1 MNHIALYRK
10 YRPKTF
16 DEVFGQSAIVQTL
29 RNQIKADRIGHAYL
43 FCGLRGSGKTSIARI
58 FAKAV
63 NCEHTVDGNPCN
75 QCEHCNF
82 KNDVNPDIIEIDA
95 ASNNGVDSIRQLI
108 DEVNYKPTNT
118 KYKVYIID
126 EVHMLSGSAFN
137 ALLKTIEE
145 PPDHAIFILAT
156 TEFHKVPDTIKSR
169 CQVYN
174 FKLINLQDII
184 AGLESILSQEN
195 INYFEKD
202 SLEYIARKADGSMRD
217 AISILDQCIA
227 QHDSTQPATLS
238 EIKQLFGDIEDD
250 VIIELAEC
258 IEKVNVVRGL
268 DILHEQHCDGRDMK
282 SLLDALYHYY
292 FNKFTADFGTN
303 ESIVFER
310 YARILGETISA
321 LDHSSQKM
329 TMTEIAFI
337 KMCKPE
343 MESDY
348 NSVVQRMNNL
358 ENELMA
364 IKSNGISINV
374 DKVDNEVNK
383 QEVFDGGTTLYYNS
397 PWNYLLQIQ

>member
-1 MNHIALYRK
+1 MAHVALYRK
-10 YRPKTF
+10 YRPTTF

-29 RNQIKADRIGHAYL
+29 RNQVKYDRVGHAYL

-58 FAKAV
+58 LAKAV
-63 NCEHTVDGNPCN
+63 NCEHTVDGNPCGK
-75 QCEHCNF
+75 CEHCNF
-82 KNDVNPDIIEIDA
+82 KNDVNPDVIEIDA

-137 ALLKTIEE
+137 ALLKTVEE

-156 TEFHKVPDTIKSR
+156 TEYNKVPSTIKSR
-169 CQVYN
+169 CQIYN
-174 FKLINLQDII
+174 FKLINQDDIVL
-184 AGLESILSQEN
+184 GLENVLAREGIT
-195 INYFEKD
+195 YFEKEA
-202 SLEYIARKADGSMRD
+202 LKYVAKKADGSMRD

-227 QHDSTQPATLS
+227 QHSGTQQVTIS
-238 EIKQLFGDIEDD
+238 EVKQLFGDIEDD
-250 VIIELAEC
+250 VVIELAQCVERVDV
-258 IEKVNVVRGL
+258 IRGL
-268 DILHEQHCDGRDMK
+268 DILHAQHYDGRDIK

-292 FNKFTADFGTN
+292 FNKFTTVFGTN

-321 LDHSSQKM
+321 LDHSSRKM
-329 TMTEIAFI
+329 TMAEIAFI

-343 MESDY
+343 MENDY

-358 ENELMA
+358 ENELTT
-364 IKSNGISINV
+364 IKSNGVSINV
-374 DKVDNEVNK
+374 DNVDKTVDK
-383 QEVFDGGTTLYYNS
+383 QEKFDRNVTLYYNS
-397 PWNYLLQIQ
+397 PWNYLLRTQ

>member
-10 YRPKTF
+10 YRPTTF

-29 RNQIKADRIGHAYL
+29 RNQVKYDRVGHAYL

-58 FAKAV
+58 LAKAV
-63 NCEHTVDGNPCN
+63 NCEHTVDGNPCGK
-75 QCEHCNF
+75 CEHCNF
-82 KNDVNPDIIEIDA
+82 KNDVNPDVIEIDA

-118 KYKVYIID
+118 KYKIYIID

-137 ALLKTIEE
+137 ALLKTVEE

-156 TEFHKVPDTIKSR
+156 TEYNKVPSTIKSR
-169 CQVYN
+169 CQIYN
-174 FKLINLQDII
+174 FKLINQDDIVL
-184 AGLESILSQEN
+184 GLENILTREG
-195 INYFEKD
+195 ITYFEKEA
-202 SLEYIARKADGSMRD
+202 LEYVAKKADGSMRD

-227 QHDSTQPATLS
+227 QHNGTQQVTIS
-238 EIKQLFGDIEDD
+238 EVKQLFGDIEDD
-250 VIIELAEC
+250 VVIELAQCVER
-258 IEKVNVVRGL
+258 VDVVRGL
-268 DILHEQHCDGRDMK
+268 NILHAQHYDGRDIK

-292 FNKFTADFGTN
+292 FNKFTTVFGTN
-303 ESIVFER
+303 EGIVFER

-321 LDHSSQKM
+321 LDHSSRKM
-329 TMTEIAFI
+329 TMAEIAFI

-358 ENELMA
+358 ENELTT
-364 IKSNGISINV
+364 IKSNGMSISV
-374 DKVDNEVNK
+374 DKVDNVVDK
-383 QEVFDGGTTLYYNS
+383 QEKFDRNVTLYYNS
-397 PWNYLLQIQ
+397 PWNYLLRTQ

>member
-10 YRPKTF
+10 YRPTTF

-29 RNQIKADRIGHAYL
+29 RNQVKYDRVGHAYL

-58 FAKAV
+58 LAKAV
-63 NCEHTVDGNPCN
+63 NCEHTVDGNPCGK
-75 QCEHCNF
+75 CEHCNF

-118 KYKVYIID
+118 KYKIYIID

-137 ALLKTIEE
+137 ALLKTVEE

-156 TEFHKVPDTIKSR
+156 TEYNKVPSTIKSR
-169 CQVYN
+169 CQIYN
-174 FKLINLQDII
+174 FKLINQDDIVL
-184 AGLESILSQEN
+184 GLENVLAREGIT
-195 INYFEKD
+195 YFEKD
-202 SLEYIARKADGSMRD
+202 ALEYVARKADGSMRD

-227 QHDSTQPATLS
+227 QHNGTQQVTIS
-238 EIKQLFGDIEDD
+238 EVKQLFGDIEDD
-250 VIIELAEC
+250 VVIELAQCVERVDV
-258 IEKVNVVRGL
+258 IRGL
-268 DILHEQHCDGRDMK
+268 DILHAQHYDGRNIK
-282 SLLDALYHYY
+282 LLLDALYHYY
-292 FNKFTADFGTN
+292 FNKFTTVFGTN

-321 LDHSSQKM
+321 LDHSSRKM
-329 TMTEIAFI
+329 TMAEIAFI

-358 ENELMA
+358 ESELAA
-364 IKSNGISINV
+364 IKSNNVSISV
-374 DKVDNEVNK
+374 DKVDNVVDK
-383 QEVFDGGTTLYYNS
+383 QEKFDRNVTLYYNS
-397 PWNYLLQIQ
+397 PWNYLLRTQ

>member
-1 MNHIALYRK
+1 MTHVALYRK
-10 YRPKTF
+10 YRPTTF

-29 RNQIKADRIGHAYL
+29 RNQVKSGRVGHAYL

-58 FAKAV
+58 LAKAV
-63 NCEHTVDGNPCN
+63 NCEHTVDGNPCG

-82 KNDVNPDIIEIDA
+82 KNDVNPDVIEIDA

-118 KYKVYIID
+118 RYKVYIID

-156 TEFHKVPDTIKSR
+156 TESHKVPSTIKSR

-174 FKLINLQDII
+174 FKLINQNDIML
-184 AGLESILSQEN
+184 GLENVLSKEG
-195 INYFEKD
+195 ITYFEKD
-202 SLEYIARKADGSMRD
+202 ALEYIARKADGSMRD

-227 QHDSTQPATLS
+227 QHNGTQPATVS
-238 EIKQLFGDIEDD
+238 EIKQLFGDVEDD
-250 VIIELAEC
+250 VVVELAQC
-258 IEKVNVVRGL
+258 IENVDIIRGL
-268 DILHEQHCDGRDMK
+268 DILHAQHYDGRDMK

-292 FNKFTADFGTN
+292 FNKFTTDFGTT
-303 ESIVFER
+303 EGVVFER
-310 YARILGETISA
+310 YARILGETMSS

-329 TMTEIAFI
+329 TVTEIAFI

-343 MESDY
+343 MEQDY

-358 ENELMA
+358 EHELTLL
-364 IKSNGISINV
+364 KSGNV
-374 DKVDNEVNK
+374 SAMSSNVSTQI
-383 QEVFDGGTTLYYNS
+383 QETFDESVALYYNS
-397 PWNYLLQIQ
+397 PWNYKLNIL

>member
-1 MNHIALYRK
+1 MNNVALYRK
-10 YRPKTF
+10 YRPTTF
-16 DEVFGQSAIVQTL
+16 DEVFGQSAVVQTL
-29 RNQIKADRIGHAYL
+29 RNQIKTDSISHAYL

-63 NCEHTVDGNPCN
+63 NCEHTVNGNPCN

-95 ASNNGVDSIRQLI
+95 ASNNGVDNIRQLI

-145 PPDHAIFILAT
+145 PPNHAIFILAT
-156 TEFHKVPDTIKSR
+156 TEFYKVPDTIKSR
-169 CQVYN
+169 CQIYN
-174 FKLINLQDII
+174 FKQINIQDII
-184 AGLESILSQEN
+184 AGLENVLSQEN
-195 INYFEKD
+195 INYFGKD

-227 QHDSTQPATLS
+227 QHDSIQQITIS

-250 VIIELAEC
+250 VIVELADC
-258 IEKVNVVRGL
+258 IEKVDIPRGL
-268 DILHEQHCDGRDMK
+268 DILHDQYYDGRDMR
-282 SLLDALYHYY
+282 SLLNDLYHYY
-292 FNKFTADFGTN
+292 FNKFTNDFGTT
-303 ESIVFER
+303 EGAVFER
-310 YARILGETISA
+310 YARILGETTVA
-321 LDHSSQKM
+321 LERSSQKM

-358 ENELMA
+358 ENELTLL
-364 IKSNGISINV
+364 KSGNV
-374 DKVDNEVNK
+374 SAMSSNVSTQT
-383 QEVFDGGTTLYYNS
+383 QEKFDEGVTLYYNS
-397 PWNYLLQIQ
+397 PWNYLLQTQ

>member
-10 YRPKTF
+10 YRPTTF
-16 DEVFGQSAIVQTL
+16 DEVFGQPAIVQTL
-29 RNQIKADRIGHAYL
+29 RNQVKSNRIGHAYL

-63 NCEHTVDGNPCN
+63 NCEHTVDGNPCGK
-75 QCEHCNF
+75 CEHCNF

-156 TEFHKVPDTIKSR
+156 TEYNKVPSTIKSR
-169 CQVYN
+169 CQIYN
-174 FKLINLQDII
+174 FKLINQNDIVL
-184 AGLESILSQEN
+184 GLENVLTREGIT
-195 INYFEKD
+195 YFEKD
-202 SLEYIARKADGSMRD
+202 ALEYVARKADGSMRD

-227 QHDSTQPATLS
+227 QHNGTQPTTIS
-238 EIKQLFGDIEDD
+238 EVKQLFGDIEDD
-250 VIIELAEC
+250 VIVELADC
-258 IEKVNVVRGL
+258 IENVDVVRGL
-268 DILHEQHCDGRDMK
+268 NILHDQHYNGRNIK
-282 SLLDALYHYY
+282 LLLDALYHYY
-292 FNKFTADFGTN
+292 FNKFTTVFGTD
-303 ESIVFER
+303 EGIVFER

-321 LDHSSQKM
+321 LDHSSRKM
-329 TMTEIAFI
+329 TMAEIAFI

-358 ENELMA
+358 ENELTT
-364 IKSNGISINV
+364 IKSNGMSINV
-374 DKVDNEVNK
+374 DKVDNVVDK
-383 QEVFDGGTTLYYNS
+383 QEKFDRGVTLYYNS
-397 PWNYLLQIQ
+397 PWNYLLRTQ

>member
-10 YRPKTF
+10 YRPTTF

-29 RNQIKADRIGHAYL
+29 RNQVKYDRVGHAYL

-58 FAKAV
+58 LAKAV
-63 NCEHTVDGNPCN
+63 NCEHTVDGNPCGK
-75 QCEHCNF
+75 CEHCNF

-118 KYKVYIID
+118 KYKIYIID

-137 ALLKTIEE
+137 ALLKTVEE

-156 TEFHKVPDTIKSR
+156 TEYNKVPSTIKSR
-169 CQVYN
+169 CQIYN
-174 FKLINLQDII
+174 FKLINQDDIVL
-184 AGLESILSQEN
+184 GLENVLAREGIT
-195 INYFEKD
+195 YFEKEA
-202 SLEYIARKADGSMRD
+202 LKYVAKKADGSMRD

-227 QHDSTQPATLS
+227 QHNGTQQVTIS
-238 EIKQLFGDIEDD
+238 EVKQLFGDIEDD
-250 VIIELAEC
+250 VVIELAQCVERVDV
-258 IEKVNVVRGL
+258 IRGL
-268 DILHEQHCDGRDMK
+268 DILHAQHYDGRNIK
-282 SLLDALYHYY
+282 LLLDDLYHYY
-292 FNKFTADFGTN
+292 FNKFTTVFGTN
-303 ESIVFER
+303 EGIVFER

-321 LDHSSQKM
+321 LDHSSRKM
-329 TMTEIAFI
+329 TMAEIAFI

-358 ENELMA
+358 ESELAA
-364 IKSNGISINV
+364 IKSNNVSISV
-374 DKVDNEVNK
+374 DKVDNVVDK
-383 QEVFDGGTTLYYNS
+383 QEKFDRNVTLYYNS
-397 PWNYLLQIQ
+397 PWNYLLRTQ

>member
-1 MNHIALYRK
+1 MSNIALYRK
-10 YRPKTF
+10 YRPTTF

-29 RNQIKADRIGHAYL
+29 RNQVKSGRVGHAYL

-58 FAKAV
+58 LAKAV
-63 NCEHTVDGNPCN
+63 NCEHTVDGNPCGK
-75 QCEHCNF
+75 CEHCNF

-156 TEFHKVPDTIKSR
+156 TEYNKVPSTIKSR
-169 CQVYN
+169 CQIYN
-174 FKLINLQDII
+174 FKLINQNDIVL
-184 AGLESILSQEN
+184 GLENVLIREG
-195 INYFEKD
+195 ITYFEKD
-202 SLEYIARKADGSMRD
+202 ALEYVARKADGSMRD

-227 QHDSTQPATLS
+227 QHNGTQPATIS
-238 EIKQLFGDIEDD
+238 EVKQLFGDIEDD
-250 VIIELAEC
+250 VIVELADC
-258 IEKVNVVRGL
+258 IENVDVVRGL
-268 DILHEQHCDGRDMK
+268 NILHDQHYNGRNIK
-282 SLLDALYHYY
+282 LLLDALYHYY
-292 FNKFTADFGTN
+292 FNKFTTVFGTD
-303 ESIVFER
+303 EGIVFER

-321 LDHSSQKM
+321 LDHSSRKM
-329 TMTEIAFI
+329 TMAEIAFI

-358 ENELMA
+358 ENELTT
-364 IKSNGISINV
+364 IKSNGMSINV
-374 DKVDNEVNK
+374 DKVDNVVDK
-383 QEVFDGGTTLYYNS
+383 QEKFDRSVTLYYNS
-397 PWNYLLQIQ
+397 PWNYLLRTQ

>member
-10 YRPKTF
+10 YRPTTF

-29 RNQIKADRIGHAYL
+29 RNQVKYDRVGHAYL

-58 FAKAV
+58 LAKAV
-63 NCEHTVDGNPCN
+63 NCEHTVDGNPCGK
-75 QCEHCNF
+75 CEHCNF

-137 ALLKTIEE
+137 ALLKTVEE

-156 TEFHKVPDTIKSR
+156 TEYNKVPSTIKSR
-169 CQVYN
+169 CQIYN
-174 FKLINLQDII
+174 FKLINQDDIVL
-184 AGLESILSQEN
+184 GLENVLAREGIT
-195 INYFEKD
+195 YFEKD
-202 SLEYIARKADGSMRD
+202 ALEYVARKADGSMRD

-227 QHDSTQPATLS
+227 QHNGTQQVTIS
-238 EIKQLFGDIEDD
+238 EVKQLFGDIEDD
-250 VIIELAEC
+250 VVIELAQCVERVDV
-258 IEKVNVVRGL
+258 IRGL
-268 DILHEQHCDGRDMK
+268 DILHAQHYDGRNIK
-282 SLLDALYHYY
+282 LLLDDLYHYY
-292 FNKFTADFGTN
+292 FNKFTTVFGTN
-303 ESIVFER
+303 EGIVFER

-321 LDHSSQKM
+321 LDHSSRKM
-329 TMTEIAFI
+329 TMAEIAFI

-358 ENELMA
+358 ESELAA
-364 IKSNGISINV
+364 IKSNNVSISV
-374 DKVDNEVNK
+374 DKVDNVVDK
-383 QEVFDGGTTLYYNS
+383 QEKFDRNVTLYYNS
-397 PWNYLLQIQ
+397 PWNYLLRTQ

>member
-1 MNHIALYRK
+1 MSNIALYRK
-10 YRPKTF
+10 YRPTTF

-29 RNQIKADRIGHAYL
+29 RNQVKSGRVGHAYL

-58 FAKAV
+58 LAKAV
-63 NCEHTVDGNPCN
+63 NCEHTVDGNPCGK
-75 QCEHCNF
+75 CEHCNF

-137 ALLKTIEE
+137 ALLKTVEE

-156 TEFHKVPDTIKSR
+156 TEYNKVPSTIKSR
-169 CQVYN
+169 CQIYN
-174 FKLINLQDII
+174 FKLINQDDIVL
-184 AGLESILSQEN
+184 GLENILTREG
-195 INYFEKD
+195 ITYFEKD
-202 SLEYIARKADGSMRD
+202 ALEYVARKADGSMRD

-227 QHDSTQPATLS
+227 QHNETQQVTIS
-238 EIKQLFGDIEDD
+238 EVKQLFGDIEDD
-250 VIIELAEC
+250 VVIELAQCVERVDV
-258 IEKVNVVRGL
+258 IRGL
-268 DILHEQHCDGRDMK
+268 DILHAQHYDGRDIK

-292 FNKFTADFGTN
+292 FNKFTTVFGTN
-303 ESIVFER
+303 EGIVFER

-321 LDHSSQKM
+321 LDHSSRKM
-329 TMTEIAFI
+329 TMAEIAFI

-358 ENELMA
+358 ENELTT
-364 IKSNGISINV
+364 IKSNGMSISV
-374 DKVDNEVNK
+374 DKVDNVVDK
-383 QEVFDGGTTLYYNS
+383 QEKFDRNVTLYYNS
-397 PWNYLLQIQ
+397 PWNYLLRT

>member
-10 YRPKTF
+10 YRPTTF

-29 RNQIKADRIGHAYL
+29 RNQVKSDRIGHAYL

-58 FAKAV
+58 LAKAV
-63 NCEHTVDGNPCN
+63 NCEHTVDGNPCGK
-75 QCEHCNF
+75 CEHCNF

-95 ASNNGVDSIRQLI
+95 ASNNGVDSVRQLI

-137 ALLKTIEE
+137 ALLKTVEE

-156 TEFHKVPDTIKSR
+156 TEYNKVPSTIKSR
-169 CQVYN
+169 CQIYN
-174 FKLINLQDII
+174 FKLINQDDIVL
-184 AGLESILSQEN
+184 GLENVLAREGIT
-195 INYFEKD
+195 YFEKEA
-202 SLEYIARKADGSMRD
+202 LEYIAKKADGSMRD

-227 QHDSTQPATLS
+227 QHNETQQVTIS
-238 EIKQLFGDIEDD
+238 EVKQLFGDIEDD
-250 VIIELAEC
+250 VVIELAQCVERVDV
-258 IEKVNVVRGL
+258 IRGL
-268 DILHEQHCDGRDMK
+268 DILHAQHYDGRDIK

-292 FNKFTADFGTN
+292 FNKFTTVFGTN
-303 ESIVFER
+303 EGIVFER

-321 LDHSSQKM
+321 LDHSSRKM
-329 TMTEIAFI
+329 TMAEIAFI

-358 ENELMA
+358 ENELTT
-364 IKSNGISINV
+364 IKSNGMSISV
-374 DKVDNEVNK
+374 DKVDNVVDK
-383 QEVFDGGTTLYYNS
+383 QEKFDRNVTLYYNS
-397 PWNYLLQIQ
+397 PWNYLLRTQ